1 MRTAALELGIVVD
14 PDDHPTSG
22 GRVRVAPCPKRIRA
36 YRAGTLILDTTNAM
50 YVWEHPAFPA
60 YFVPTAEVLVPTPGS
75 VTIDELPNHVHFP
88 WRTFDAWFEEDEE
101 VFVHPRDPNTRVDIL
116 PSSRRVV
123 VEIDGVVVA
132 DSTHARVLFETRLP
146 PRWYIPKTDV
156 RMDLLTPT
164 NTVSL
169 CPYKGQAEYWTA
181 HVGDRDAVDIA
192 WSYPTPLPESE
203 RIAGLVSFYNEKV
216 DLIVDG
222 ERLERART
230 KFS

>member
-1 MRTAALELGIVVD
+1 MVVD
-14 PDDHPTSG
+14 PHLDPTSR
-22 GRVRVAPCPKRIRA
+22 GRVRVEPCAKRIRA

-60 YFVPTAEVLVPTPGS
+60 YFVPQADVLVPTPGA
-75 VTIDELPNHVHFP
+75 VAIDELPDHVHFA
-88 WRTFDAWFEEDEE
+88 WRSFDAWFEEDEE
-101 VFVHPRDPNTRVDIL
+101 VFVHPRDPYARIDIL

-123 VEIDGVVVA
+123 VEIDDVVVA

-164 NTVSL
+164 ATASL
-169 CPYKGQAEYWTA
+169 CPYKGQAEYWSA
-181 HVGDRDAVDIA
+181 RVGDRDAVDIA

-203 RIAGLVSFYNEKV
+203 RIAGLISFYNEKV
-216 DLIVDG
+216 DLTVDG
-222 ERLERART
+222 ERQARPRT